1 MHPRRVRGQSLVEFA
16 LVVPILLLL
25 FAGGTDLAR
34 AYFLGV
40 ELQDGVRSA
49 ALYAASNP
57 SPPPSSGALQ
67 QIVTAAVTP
76 SAGNPISSFLGC
88 TSLSVPAP
96 TTSTSGAPSGSSY
109 ENVTASCQM
118 TLLTPILPFGS
129 VTIRTAAQSLIVP
142 ST

>member
-1 MHPRRVRGQSLVEFA
+1 M
-16 LVVPILLLL
+16 VPILLLL

-57 SPPPSSGALQ
+57 SSPPSSGALQ
-67 QIVTAAVTP
+67 DIVTAAVTP
-76 SAGNPISSFLGC
+76 SAGNPISSFLRC
-88 TSLSVPAP
+88 TGLTVHALTPSP
-96 TTSTSGAPSGSSY
+96 SGAPSGSSY
-109 ENVTASCQM
+109 ENVVAACQM

-129 VTIRTAAQSLIVP
+129 VTIRTAAQALIVP